1 MKNERLIVF
10 LAGKTSQLLVYF
22 YGILGTFIALSN
34 ASTVPHKEQQMN
46 VS

>member
-10 LAGKTSQLLVYF
+10 LVGKTSQLLVYF

-34 ASTVPHKEQQMN
+34 ASN
-46 VS
+46 VQYRE